1 MTAGTRG
8 ASSAGIDADRHHE
21 ARNVERA
28 GFVVMRIRGTAHFM
42 EHIGTVETPVD
53 FSF

>member
-1 MTAGTRG
+1 MTAGTR
-8 ASSAGIDADRHHE
+8 ATSERSIDANRHHE

-28 GFVVMRIRGTAHFM
+28 GFVVMRIRGTTRFM